1 MNIIDKAIGIF
12 SPLRVE
18 HLAISKLKEYNRNT
32 RTHSKEQ
39 IAQVAASIKEFGF
52 TNPVLIDENNEIIA
66 GHGRTAAA
74 RSLGM
79 DTVPVI
85 RLKGLTETQ
94 IRALR
99 IADNKLALNAGW
111 DYDLLSQEL
120 TEIKLDDFNLDIIG
134 FSLEELDEI
143 LSADICTEEAERD
156 PEEDIPPEP
165 PAEPITQPG
174 DIWQLGKHYLICG
187 DSTDPDTVKSLM
199 RGEQANLWLTDPPY
213 NVDYEGQAGMKI
225 QNDSMQDLAF
235 RDFLRKAYKAS
246 VDVLAPG
253 GAFYIWH
260 ADSEGFNFRGAAR
273 DVGLQVR
280 QCLIW
285 NKSSLVLGRQDYQ
298 WKHEPCLY
306 GWKDGAAHNWYSD
319 RAQTTVLDFDKPKSN
334 NLHPTMKPVALFEY
348 LIENSTAPGDI
359 VLDTFGGSGTTL
371 IACENLG
378 RRCYMCELD
387 PIYASVIIQRYEE
400 HTGDKAVLLAPEKVA
415 I

>member
-1 MNIIDKAIGIF
+1 
-12 SPLRVE
+12 LRVE
-18 HLAISKLKEYNRNT
+18 HLAISKLKEYSRNT
-32 RTHSKEQ
+32 RTHSAEQ

-143 LSADICTEEAERD
+143 LNADIGTEETERD

-165 PAEPITQPG
+165 PAEPITKPG
-174 DIWQLGKHYLICG
+174 DIWQLGEHYLICG
-187 DSTDPDTVKSLM
+187 DSTNPDTVKALM
-199 RGEQANLWLTDPPY
+199 QGEQANLWLTDPPY
-213 NVDYEGQAGMKI
+213 NVDYEGQSGMKI

-306 GWKDGAAHNWYSD
+306 GWKDGAAHNWYND
-319 RAQTTVLDFDKPKSN
+319 RSQTTVLDFDKPKSN

>member
-1 MNIIDKAIGIF
+1 M
-12 SPLRVE
+12 RVE

>member
-1 MNIIDKAIGIF
+1 M
-12 SPLRVE
+12 RVE
-18 HLAISKLKEYNRNT
+18 HLAISKLKEYSRNT
-32 RTHSKEQ
+32 RTHSAEQ

-143 LSADICTEEAERD
+143 LNADIGTEETERD

-165 PAEPITQPG
+165 PAEPITKPG
-174 DIWQLGKHYLICG
+174 DIWQLGEHYLICG
-187 DSTDPDTVKSLM
+187 DSTNPDTVKALM
-199 RGEQANLWLTDPPY
+199 QGEQANLWLTDPPY
-213 NVDYEGQAGMKI
+213 NVDYEGQSGMKI

-306 GWKDGAAHNWYSD
+306 GWKDGAAHNWYND
-319 RAQTTVLDFDKPKSN
+319 RSQTTVLDFDKPKSN

>member
-1 MNIIDKAIGIF
+1 
-12 SPLRVE
+12 LRVE

-32 RTHSKEQ
+32 RTHSAEQ

-111 DYDLLSQEL
+111 DYDLLNQEL
-120 TEIKLDDFNLDIIG
+120 TDIKLDDFNLDIIG

-143 LSADICTEEAERD
+143 LNADIGAEEEERD
-156 PEEDIPPEP
+156 PGEDIPPEP

-199 RGEQANLWLTDPPY
+199 QGEQANLWLTDPPY
-213 NVDYEGQAGMKI
+213 NVDYEGQSGMKI

-306 GWKDGAAHNWYSD
+306 GWKDGAAHNWYND
-319 RAQTTVLDFDKPKSN
+319 RSQTTVLDFDKPKSN

-400 HTGDKAVLLAPEKVA
+400 HTGDKAVLLSPAKVA